1 MAVGFPPGRRMRND
15 VTFTLNGRRRVVS
28 GPVAF
33 GSLAD
38 YLRDDCR
45 LVGTK
50 VGCGEG
56 DCGACTVLVGRPSG
70 GAVRYRPATSC
81 ILTPC
86 QVDAA
91 HVVTVEGLRDG
102 GALSPIQ
109 EAMVE
114 HHGSQ
119 CGYCTPGIVVAL
131 SGLLET
137 NPDPDDDALRT
148 ALTGNL
154 CRCTGYLPILEAGR
168 SFDRDRHRTLARL
181 HPDPSMAEDL
191 AGLASEPLRV
201 EMGSGPARR
210 IFFRPRRPA
219 DAVAFK
225 AEHPGA
231 VVISGGTDLGVWRNR
246 RGFDPPRLLSLA
258 GVAEWGRIRLEGD
271 AVSIG
276 ANVTWAG
283 LEEFAAREAPVLLG
297 VTRHFASPQ
306 IRNVATFVGNVAHGS
321 PIADSVSFL
330 HIVDA
335 RLDLIGSRGTRSV
348 AVGDFFTG
356 YRETVLAA
364 DEILAR
370 VVVPL
375 PGPDELVSLYK
386 ISKRKEMDIST
397 FRAAIRVRE
406 SGGRIERAALAFA
419 GVGPKVLRL
428 PETEAYLAGR
438 SFAEATFRE
447 AGRRARAEVEPISDV
462 RGSRDFRL
470 ILAENVLLKFFRESL
485 DDEQEG
491 PTHAG

>member
-1 MAVGFPPGRRMRND
+1 MRND
-15 VTFTLNGRRRVVS
+15 VTFYLNGRRRVIS
-28 GPVAF
+28 GRAAF
-33 GSLAD
+33 GPLAEH
-38 YLRDDCR
+38 LRDNCR

-50 VGCGEG
+50 IGCGEG
-56 DCGACTVLVGRPSG
+56 DCGACTVLIGRPSG
-70 GAVRYRPATSC
+70 GEIRYRPATSC

-131 SGLLET
+131 SGLLES
-137 NPDPDDDALRT
+137 NPDPDEDALRT

-168 SFDRDRHRTLARL
+168 SFDRGRHRALAEL
-181 HPDPSMAEDL
+181 YPDPRMVEDL
-191 AGLASEPLRV
+191 AELASGPLRV
-201 EMGSGPARR
+201 EAGSGAGRR
-210 IFFRPRRPA
+210 IFYRPDRPG

-225 AEHPGA
+225 VEHPEA

-258 GVAEWGRIRLEGD
+258 GVAEWGRIAREGD
-271 AVSIG
+271 EVSVG
-276 ANVTWAG
+276 ANVTWAE
-283 LEEFAAREAPVLLG
+283 LEEFAAREAPGLLG
-297 VTRHFASPQ
+297 VARHFASPQ

-330 HIVDA
+330 HVVDA
-335 RLDLIGSRGTRSV
+335 RLELLGPKGTRSV

-356 YRETVLAA
+356 YRETILAA
-364 DEILAR
+364 DELIAR

-375 PGPDELVSLYK
+375 PRPGERVGLYK

-406 SGGRIERAALAFA
+406 SGGRIERATLAFA
-419 GVGPKVLRL
+419 GVGPRVIRL
-428 PETEAYLAGR
+428 PGTEAYLAGR
-438 SFAEATFRE
+438 PFAEATFRE

-470 ILAENVLLKFFRESL
+470 ILAENVLLKYFREGL
-485 DDEQEG
+485 DSEAEG

>member
-1 MAVGFPPGRRMRND
+1 MRND
-15 VTFTLNGRRRVVS
+15 ATFYLNGRRRVVP
-28 GPVAF
+28 GRAAF
-33 GSLAD
+33 GPLAEH
-38 YLRDDCR
+38 LRDECR

-56 DCGACTVLVGRPSG
+56 DCGACTILIGRPSG
-70 GAVRYRPATSC
+70 GIVRYRPATSC

-102 GALSPIQ
+102 DALSPIQ

-131 SGLLET
+131 SGLLES
-137 NPDPDDDALRT
+137 NPDPDEDALRT

-168 SFDRDRHRTLARL
+168 SFDRDRHRSLSEL
-181 HPDPSMAEDL
+181 YPDRRMAEEL
-191 AGLASEPLRV
+191 ADLASEPLRI
-201 EMGSGPARR
+201 EAGGR
-210 IFFRPRRPA
+210 IFYRPDKPA
-219 DAVAFK
+219 NAIAFK
-225 AEHPGA
+225 AQHPEA

-246 RGFDPPRLLSLA
+246 RGFDPPHLLSLT
-258 GVAEWGRIRLEGD
+258 GMTDWGRVRLEGD

-276 ANVTWAG
+276 ANVTWTD
-283 LEEFAAREAPVLLG
+283 LEEFAAREAPALLD
-297 VTRHFASPQ
+297 VARHFASPQ
-306 IRNVATFVGNVAHGS
+306 IRNVATFLGNMAHGS

-330 HIVDA
+330 HVVEA
-335 RLDLIGSRGTRSV
+335 RLELVGPRGTRSV
-348 AVGDFFTG
+348 AVGEFFIG
-356 YRETVLAA
+356 YRETILAA
-364 DEILAR
+364 DEIISR

-375 PGPDELVSLYK
+375 PGPGERVGLYK

-406 SGGRIERAALAFA
+406 SKGRIDRAALAFA

-428 PETEAYLAGR
+428 PETEAYLKGKP
-438 SFAEATFRE
+438 FAEATFRE
-447 AGRRARAEVEPISDV
+447 AGRRARAEIEPISDV

-470 ILAENVLLKFFRESL
+470 ILAENVLLKYFRESV
-485 DDEQEG
+485 EGEREG